1 LMAAQRKVAES
12 VWGRWVGREVG
23 VRVDAT
29 VPGRAGVWVGRVE
42 QQGYEVDGVT
52 YVRTPVGGRELRAG
66 DVVGARI
73 GRARHYDLDG
83 EVVA

>member
-1 LMAAQRKVAES
+1 
-12 VWGRWVGREVG
+12 
-23 VRVDAT
+23 
-29 VPGRAGVWVGRVE
+29 VE

-52 YVRTPVGGRELRAG
+52 YVRAPAGRELRAG
-66 DVVGARI
+66 EVVGARI